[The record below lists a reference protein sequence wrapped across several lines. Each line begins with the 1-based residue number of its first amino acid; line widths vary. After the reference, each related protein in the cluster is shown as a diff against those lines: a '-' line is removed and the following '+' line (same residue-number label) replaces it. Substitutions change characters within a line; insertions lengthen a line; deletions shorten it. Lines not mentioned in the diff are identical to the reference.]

1 MVQTELC
8 VSQVVEEQ
16 LLINAKDF
24 AGEMAQLKVKLME
37 YEMVRSSSGAM
48 ASCTDPGTRTPW

>member
-37 YEMVRSSSGAM
+37 YEMVRSSSGAQ
-48 ASCTDPGTRTPW
+48 ACVLGPQI